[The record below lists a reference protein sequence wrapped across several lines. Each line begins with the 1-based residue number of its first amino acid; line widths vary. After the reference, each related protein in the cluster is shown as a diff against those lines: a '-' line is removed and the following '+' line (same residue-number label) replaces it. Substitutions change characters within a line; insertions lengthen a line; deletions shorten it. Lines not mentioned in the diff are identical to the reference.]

1 VFSPAFFA
9 REDMKTPMWFSIVA
23 VAVNIV
29 ASLALFPIYGHVAI
43 ALATTVSAW
52 LNLLLLAGTLWT
64 RNDFRPSAVTA
75 RRVVL
80 IAVAS
85 FAMGALIWVL
95 QMLLAPL
102 MENPS
107 GLVRLATVLAI
118 IAAAAIAYFAI
129 VIATGAVDRQQLI
142 GIVRRRRR
150 RPVEAGATTPDPE

>member
-1 VFSPAFFA
+1 
-9 REDMKTPMWFSIVA
+9 
-23 VAVNIV
+23 
-29 ASLALFPIYGHVAI
+29 
-43 ALATTVSAW
+43 
-52 LNLLLLAGTLWT
+52 
-64 RNDFRPSAVTA
+64 
-75 RRVVL
+75 
-80 IAVAS
+80 
-85 FAMGALIWVL
+85 MGALIWVL